1 MGIQQWLFSFKGR
14 IGRRDFWIWMVL
26 WVVSMTLLF
35 VLANDGMLDFQTA
48 AFILVCL
55 IWPTACVMVKRLH
68 DRGRHGAWALLMVLA
83 WMLLSGNWEMLN
95 GTLAWAVGRLIP
107 VAIIVVMMIDLG
119 AMIGT
124 QGKNRFGDETLE
136 VKFR

>member
-35 VLANDGMLDFQTA
+35 VLANNGMLDFQTA

-68 DRGRHGAWALLMVLA
+68 DRGRHGGWALLMVLA
-83 WMLLSGNWEMLN
+83 WMLLSGNWAILD

-119 AMIGT
+119 AMLGT

>member
-35 VLANDGMLDFQTA
+35 VLANNGMLDFQTA

-68 DRGRHGAWALLMVLA
+68 DRGRHGGWALLMVLA
-83 WMLLSGNWEMLN
+83 WMLLSGNWTMLD
-95 GTLAWAVGRLIP
+95 GTLSWAVGRLIP

-124 QGKNRFGDETLE
+124 QDKNRFGSETLE

>member
-35 VLANDGMLDFQTA
+35 VLANNGMLDFQTA

-68 DRGRHGAWALLMVLA
+68 DRGRHGGWALLMVLA
-83 WMLLSGNWEMLN
+83 WMLLSGNWAILD
-95 GTLAWAVGRLIP
+95 GTLAWALGRLIP

-119 AMIGT
+119 AMLGT
-124 QGKNRFGDETLE
+124 QGKNRFGNETLE

>member
-35 VLANDGMLDFQTA
+35 VLANNGMLDFQTA

-68 DRGRHGAWALLMVLA
+68 DRGRHGGWALLMVLA
-83 WMLLSGNWEMLN
+83 WMLLSGNWTMLD

-119 AMIGT
+119 AMLGT

>member
-1 MGIQQWLFSFKGR
+1 MGR

-35 VLANDGMLDFQTA
+35 VLANNGMLDFQTA

-68 DRGRHGAWALLMVLA
+68 DRGRHGGWALLMVLA
-83 WMLLSGNWEMLN
+83 WMLLSGNWAMLD

-119 AMIGT
+119 TMLGT
-124 QGKNRFGDETLE
+124 QGKNRFGSETLE